1 MLLNSNDLGENNPL
15 AYKIQNNSPAVENGF
30 LINGSNDTLNYLKNN
45 GGLDYF
51 GNSVS
56 HNYPS
61 NIGAFNGEESIDIL
75 ALKFD
80 ELKIF
85 PTITNDI
92 VNISVENYSGSI
104 MTKIYSLDG
113 EFLEVQ
119 RGDKL
124 SLNEFN
130 SGIYFC
136 LITYKNKIK
145 SIKVVKL

>member
-1 MLLNSNDLGENNPL
+1 MLLNSNYLGENNPL
-15 AYKIQNNSPAVENGF
+15 AYKIQNNSPAVGNGF
-30 LINGSNDTLNYLKNN
+30 LINGSNDTLNYLKHN

-61 NIGAFNGEESIDIL
+61 NIGAFNGEETTDIL

-80 ELKIF
+80 DLKIF
-85 PTITNDI
+85 PTITNDF
-92 VNISVENYSGSI
+92 VNISIENYSGSI

-119 RGDKL
+119 SGDKL

-136 LITYKNKIK
+136 LINYKNKIK

>member
-1 MLLNSNDLGENNPL
+1 ME
-15 AYKIQNNSPAVENGF
+15 I
-30 LINGSNDTLNYLKNN
+30 LIKL
-45 GGLDYF
+45 
-51 GNSVS
+51 
-56 HNYPS
+56 
-61 NIGAFNGEESIDIL
+61 IDIL

-130 SGIYFC
+130 SGIYVC
-136 LITYKNKIK
+136 LIPYKNKIK